1 MDINRNQY
9 FLAGLVLIFLGI
21 EFQRVDTLVLTPE
34 CTRLLGEGNNHPA
47 VAASNLLGPLVGAEN
62 QVTPKTIRLPEALS
76 WGLLSAGAVLVLHSL
91 AMKKPGA

>member
-21 EFQRVDTLVLTPE
+21 QFQRIDTLVLTPE

-47 VAASNLLGPLVGAEN
+47 VAASNLLAPLVGAES
-62 QVTPKTIRLPEALS
+62 QIAPKTIRPPEALS

-91 AMKKPGA
+91 AMKKPGT

>member
-21 EFQRVDTLVLTPE
+21 QFHMVDTIVLTPE
-34 CTRLLGEGNNHPA
+34 CTRLLGEADNHPA

-62 QVTPKTIRLPEALS
+62 QVAPKTIRHPEALS

-91 AMKKPGA
+91 AMKKPGT

>member
-9 FLAGLVLIFLGI
+9 FLGGLVLFLLGI
-21 EFQRVDTLVLTPE
+21 QFHMVDTIVFTPE

-47 VAASNLLGPLVGAEN
+47 VAVSNALGSLVGAEN
-62 QVTPKTIRLPEALS
+62 QVAPKTVRLPESLS
-76 WGLLSAGAVLVLHSL
+76 WGLLSAGAVLGLHSL